1 MKNKMWTPGTADPC
15 FLIIIIE
22 SFELEGTIKGHLAQ
36 LPDNTESVAALSLGW
51 MIGPFWLWGQSAG
64 FKTTGHAALVC

>member
-51 MIGPFWLWGQSAG
+51 MIGPF
-64 FKTTGHAALVC
+64 